1 MRRANERLVVT
12 AVVAFLVMDVA
23 AGPQAAIIATVCL
36 GGAALLTHLVIKFL
50 VGRR

>member
-1 MRRANERLVVT
+1 MRTVNEQLVVT
-12 AVVAFLVMDVA
+12 AVVAFLAVDVA
-23 AGPQAAIIATVCL
+23 AGPRTAIIATVRF